1 MAVRKYAAI
10 AALSAGLGLSG
21 LAGASPAR
29 GERAASGGI
38 LRIAARDVG
47 FVDPT
52 LGQDASLELATQLRL
67 VGYPDREGPGSNRV
81 IPEAAEALP
90 TISRDRRTYLFTIRK
105 GLRFSD
111 GTPVTAAHF
120 AFGLAR
126 AFRPEF
132 ESPAAFVLANI
143 VGAESVIE
151 GRAETLAGVRA
162 RGRTL
167 TISLTRPQ
175 PALLVGLANEGQA
188 LPLRL
193 PAAVPVTVPVPSAGP
208 YYVKEWDPE
217 NRVLLVRNPYWNR
230 RAIPWRPA
238 RLGAIEWTLGL
249 DIEEGVRMVE
259 QGTLDLISAYP
270 GPPPANIR
278 DLAARYGINK
288 GRFFLKPGS
297 TLWYVVFNSGRPLFR
312 GNARLRRAVNFA
324 LDRPELARLFGA
336 FTKRTDQ
343 ILPPAV
349 PGFEDADL
357 YPLKGA
363 NAAKAGALA
372 RGSLRGGK
380 AVMYN
385 RTGQIGTLL
394 AQVIRFNLAKIGL
407 EVEVRTFEVP
417 VMFDRMRTRGEPW
430 DLSVVGQFSVS
441 PGLLDPGWWID
452 FYAGPVR
459 FEGDKLS
466 ADSNWALFDEPAW
479 NRRIDQ
485 ASRLTGEARY
495 AAYGRLD
502 QDLMRE
508 AAPVAP
514 FFMGKRWTLV
524 SPSVGCFTALPFG
537 SVDLVA
543 LCKK

>member
-10 AALSAGLGLSG
+10 AALSVGLVLWG
-21 LAGASPAR
+21 LAGASPA
-29 GERAASGGI
+29 GVESGASGGT

-47 FVDPT
+47 LVDPT
-52 LGQDASLELATQLRL
+52 LDQDPSLEFATLLRL
-67 VGYPDREGPGSNRV
+67 VSYPDREGPGSNRV
-81 IPEAAEALP
+81 IPEAAERLP
-90 TISRDRRTYLFTIRK
+90 TISKDRRTYVFTIRK

-132 ESPAAFVLANI
+132 GSPAAFVLANI
-143 VGAESVIE
+143 VGAKSVIE

-167 TISLTRPQ
+167 TISLTRPH

-188 LPLRL
+188 LPLGL
-193 PAAVPVTVPVPSAGP
+193 PPAVPVTVPVPSAGP
-208 YYVKEWDPE
+208 YYVKEWE
-217 NRVLLVRNPYWNR
+217 SEKRVLLVRNPYWNR

-238 RLGAIEWTLGL
+238 RLDAIEWTLGL

-259 QGTLDLISAYP
+259 QGTLDLISP
-270 GPPPANIR
+270 FGPPPANIR

-324 LDRPELARLFGA
+324 LDRPEIARQFAA
-336 FTKRTDQ
+336 FSRRTDQ
-343 ILPPAV
+343 ILPPVV
-349 PGFEDADL
+349 PGFEDSDL

-363 NAAKAGALA
+363 NVAKARKLA

-380 AVMYN
+380 VVYYS

-394 AQVIRFNLAKIGL
+394 AQIIRFNLAKIDL
-407 EVEVRTFEVP
+407 EVEVKPFETS

-430 DLSVVGQFSVS
+430 DLSVVGSS
-441 PGLLDPGWWID
+441 SYLDPGLWIAA
-452 FYAGPVR
+452 YAGTVR

-485 ASRLTGEARY
+485 AERLTGEARY

>member
-10 AALSAGLGLSG
+10 AALSVGLGLSS

-29 GERAASGGI
+29 VESAASGGT
-38 LRIAARDVG
+38 LRIAAVG
-47 FVDPT
+47 VGSVDPT
-52 LGQDASLELATQLRL
+52 LDQDLSLEYATFLRL
-67 VGYPDREGPGSNRV
+67 VSYPDREGPGSNRV
-81 IPEAAEALP
+81 IPEAAEGLP
-90 TISRDRRTYLFTIRK
+90 TISRDRRTYVFTIRK
-105 GLRFSD
+105 GLRFSN

-132 ESPAAFVLANI
+132 GSPAASMSDI
-143 VGAESVIE
+143 VGAKSVIE
-151 GRAETLAGVRA
+151 GRAVTLAGVRA

-175 PALLVGLANEGQA
+175 PALLVWLANEGQA
-188 LPLRL
+188 LPLGL
-193 PAAVPVTVPVPSAGP
+193 PPTVPVTVPVPSAGP

-217 NRVLLVRNPYWNR
+217 KRVLLVRNPYWNR
-230 RAIPWRPA
+230 RAIPLRPA
-238 RLGAIEWTLGL
+238 RLDAIEWTLGL

-259 QGTLDLISAYP
+259 QGVLDLISP
-270 GPPPANIR
+270 FGPPPANIR
-278 DLAARYGINK
+278 DLAARYGVNK

-324 LDRPELARLFGA
+324 LDRPELARLFTA
-336 FTKRTDQ
+336 FSKRTDQ
-343 ILPPAV
+343 ILPPV
-349 PGFEDADL
+349 VSGFEDADL

-363 NAAKAGALA
+363 NVAKARKLA
-372 RGSLRGGK
+372 RGSLRGRK
-380 AVMYN
+380 VVMYN

-394 AQVIRFNLAKIGL
+394 AQVIRFNLAKIDL
-407 EVEVRTFEVP
+407 EVEVRTFDVP

-430 DLSVVGQFSVS
+430 DLSVVGSL
-441 PGLLDPGWWID
+441 GNIDPGGWIGG
-452 FYAGPVR
+452 YAGTVR

-485 ASRLTGEARY
+485 AERLTGEARY

-514 FFMGKRWTLV
+514 LFMGKRWTLV
-524 SPSVGCFTALPFG
+524 SPSVGCFTSLPFG
-537 SVDLVA
+537 TVDLVA

>member
-21 LAGASPAR
+21 LAGASPA
-29 GERAASGGI
+29 GVESAASGGT
-38 LRIAARDVG
+38 LRIAAFDVG
-47 FVDPT
+47 LVDPT
-52 LGQDASLELATQLRL
+52 LDKDDSLELATQLWL
-67 VGYPDREGPGSNRV
+67 VSYPDREGANRV

-90 TISRDRRTYLFTIRK
+90 TISRDRRRYVFTIRK

-111 GTPVTAAHF
+111 GTPVTAKHF

-126 AFRPEF
+126 AFQPEF
-132 ESPAAFVLANI
+132 GSPAADLLASI
-143 VGAESVIE
+143 VGAKSVIS
-151 GRAETLAGVRA
+151 GRAVTLAGVKA

-167 TISLTRPQ
+167 TISLARPE
-175 PALLVGLANEGQA
+175 PALLVGLAHDGPA
-188 LPLRL
+188 LPLGL
-193 PAAVPVTVPVPSAGP
+193 PPAVPVTVPVPSAGP

-217 NRVLLVRNPYWNR
+217 KRVLLVRNPYWNR

-238 RLGAIEWTLGL
+238 RLDAIEWTLGL
-249 DIEEGVRMVE
+249 DSEEGVPMVE
-259 QGTLDLISAYP
+259 QGTLDLISPFGA
-270 GPPPANIR
+270 PPANIR
-278 DLAARYGINK
+278 DIAARYGINK

-312 GNARLRRAVNFA
+312 GNARLRRAANFA
-324 LDRPELARLFGA
+324 LDRPELARLFGP

-343 ILPPAV
+343 ILPPVV
-349 PGFEDADL
+349 PGFENADL

-363 NAAKAGALA
+363 NVAKARALA
-372 RGSLRGGK
+372 RGSLRGRK
-380 AVMYN
+380 AVLYT
-385 RTGQIGTLL
+385 RTGQIGTLV

-407 EVEVRTFEVP
+407 EVEVKAFETP

-430 DLSVVGQFSVS
+430 DLSVVGLL
-441 PGLLDPGWWID
+441 GYLDPGSWID
-452 FYAGPVR
+452 AFAGTVR
-459 FEGDKLS
+459 FEGDELS
-466 ADSNWALFDEPAW
+466 DDSNWGLFDEPAW

-485 ASRLTGEARY
+485 ASKLTGEARY

-502 QDLMRE
+502 HDLMRE

-514 FFMGKRWTLV
+514 FFMGTHWTLV
-524 SPSVGCFTALPFG
+524 SASVGCFTSLPFG
-537 SVDLVA
+537 TVDLVA